1 MFVSI
6 SIICISS
13 VKSIEGTR
21 FFLMPSFKFIC
32 FKILRIL
39 WEIKG
44 NFSLYDYFNR
54 KQASSI
60 TLWNELEQWQNLL
73 LPLHSRCWQVKGILL
88 LLHINESTCAVNE
101 SSCSMNLLLQITEGN
116 KITGQLYSFDL
127 FLFPFIFLFLFFL
140 VLPPVF
146 SWQCLRSFITF
157 SFYSHTCLCFLVVFL
172 PLEC

>member
-21 FFLMPSFKFIC
+21 LFLMPSFKFIC

-54 KQASSI
+54 KQSSSI

-73 LPLHSRCWQVKGILL
+73 LPLHSRCWQVKGTLL
-88 LLHINESTCAVNE
+88 FLHINKSTCAVNE
-101 SSCSMNLLLQITEGN
+101 SSCSMNLLMQITQGN
-116 KITGQLYSFDL
+116 KITGQWYSFDL
-127 FLFPFIFLFLFFL
+127 FLFPFFFFL

-146 SWQCLRSFITF
+146 SLQCLLSFITF
-157 SFYSHTCLCFLVVFL
+157 SFYSHTCLCFSKVVFL